1 MKLVNKLGKS
11 EWQEIELVRKCLQE
25 IAEQRGVK
33 SGFFKEEHIIGDL
46 FRTDFFI
53 EDAQLAIDINGMQH
67 FYPYTTRPHQFTRF
81 KTKLLRG
88 NQRNSGYNVLYLHSH
103 QLENLAKT
111 PGSLTEFVKS

>member
-1 MKLVNKLGKS
+1 MKLLNKLGKS

-25 IAEQRGVK
+25 IAEQRGAK

-88 NQRNSGYNVLYLHSH
+88 NQRNSGYNILYLHSH
-103 QLENLAKT
+103 QLENLAKI